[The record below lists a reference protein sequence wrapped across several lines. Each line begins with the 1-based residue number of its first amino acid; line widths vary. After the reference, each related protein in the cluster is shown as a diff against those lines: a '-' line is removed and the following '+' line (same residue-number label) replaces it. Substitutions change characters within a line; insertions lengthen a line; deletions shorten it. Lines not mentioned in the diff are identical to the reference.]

1 MLNLLYFL
9 HSSLY
14 IRHQNET
21 TDRSG
26 DPYELLL
33 LKMSVLISLRSQH
46 GKMELFLTKSHL
58 IIVNQKKILLRTRA
72 VISNFNLFTA
82 ATDKKIIMN
91 GINAFAKYTCI
102 KFVLRTSDHA
112 DYVLFSQHSSG

>member
-1 MLNLLYFL
+1 MKPLIVVVIL
-9 HSSLY
+9 
-14 IRHQNET
+14 
-21 TDRSG
+21 
-26 DPYELLL
+26 
-33 LKMSVLISLRSQH
+33 MSFSFISATPAEDERADH